1 MPECTNPVQCQ
12 TAKRI
17 ECTCGCGG
25 ANHSILRKLLD
36 NPETQADGEEQLA
49 GLRTQQSKLKKVK
62 RVQRRQKR
70 AEARKAETLVS
81 GIA

>member
-25 ANHSILRKLLD
+25 ANHAKLRQLLD
-36 NPETQADGEEQLA
+36 NPETQSQGEEKLAELRRVQA
-49 GLRTQQSKLKKVK
+49 GLKKAK
-62 RVQRRQKR
+62 RLARRQKR
-70 AEARKAETLVS
+70 AESKKAQKE
-81 GIA
+81 